1 MPNLDTQGN
10 MIRQYLLDFVVE
22 SKNAVA
28 VESFGALGYLSCM
41 KYCSMMLGNTS
52 SGFTEATYFSK
63 PVINL
68 GERQK
73 GRLLTPNIINCK
85 IIKKDIIASIEKAL
99 YQPTIEGID
108 IYGEGNAAIKIIE
121 ILVKIIN

>member
-1 MPNLDTQGN
+1 MNLELSSSLHREKKL
-10 MIRQYLLDFVVE
+10 IR
-22 SKNAVA
+22 
-28 VESFGALGYLSCM
+28 SFGRIKSRKFSDHKNFLLENLMPKYELDSFKSCHH
-41 KYCSMMLGNTS
+41 KVEAGQFKEVILEIG
-52 SGFTEATYFSK
+52 SGFGDFIFNK
-63 PVINL
+63 D
-68 GERQK
+68 G
-73 GRLLTPNIINCK
+73 K